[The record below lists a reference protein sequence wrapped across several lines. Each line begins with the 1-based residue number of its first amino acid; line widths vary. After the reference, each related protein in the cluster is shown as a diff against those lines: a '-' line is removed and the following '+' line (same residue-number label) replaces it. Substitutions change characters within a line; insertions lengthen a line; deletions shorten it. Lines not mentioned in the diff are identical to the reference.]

1 MRISRK
7 RRRPAPSIGKNYH
20 ANEQIR
26 AAQVR
31 VVSDEGDLGI
41 MPVAAAFRLAQ
52 ERELDL
58 VEINPKADP
67 PVCKLVNFGHFKYQ
81 KEKEDRKRKVHAH
94 ETEVK
99 GIRLS
104 MRIGDHDMEIRKQQ
118 GLKFLQRGD
127 KLKIELIMRG
137 RERIHKDIG
146 EQVIKNFIAAL
157 TKDLP
162 IRIDQPISAQG
173 HKMFAVVARS

>member
-1 MRISRK
+1 
-7 RRRPAPSIGKNYH
+7 
-20 ANEQIR
+20 
-26 AAQVR
+26 
-31 VVSDEGDLGI
+31 
-41 MPVAAAFRLAQ
+41 
-52 ERELDL
+52 
-58 VEINPKADP
+58 
-67 PVCKLVNFGHFKYQ
+67 
-81 KEKEDRKRKVHAH
+81 
-94 ETEVK
+94 
-99 GIRLS
+99 
-104 MRIGDHDMEIRKQQ
+104 MRIGDHDMEVRKQQ